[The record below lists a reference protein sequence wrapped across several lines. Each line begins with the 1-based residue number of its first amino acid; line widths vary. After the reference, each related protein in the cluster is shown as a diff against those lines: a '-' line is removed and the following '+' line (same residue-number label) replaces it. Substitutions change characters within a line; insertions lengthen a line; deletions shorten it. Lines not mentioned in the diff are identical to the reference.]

1 MRPANFFCNYFL
13 VSIVIAHLA
22 TGPPQ
27 RLFKAVSFSPGPI
40 RFDDTQSLKKTIMLT
55 DPSI

>member
-1 MRPANFFCNYFL
+1 MGPANYFCNYFL
-13 VSIVIAHLA
+13 VSIVVADLA

-27 RLFKAVSFSPGPI
+27 RLFRRSLFSPGPI

-55 DPSI
+55 DTSI